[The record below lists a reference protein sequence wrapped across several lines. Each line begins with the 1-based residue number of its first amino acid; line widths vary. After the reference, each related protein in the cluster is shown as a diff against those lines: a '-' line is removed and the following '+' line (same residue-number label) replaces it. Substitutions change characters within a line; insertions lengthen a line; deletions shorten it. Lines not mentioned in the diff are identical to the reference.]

1 MICVLFLL
9 LLLLMTGCSY
19 ALLVSVSE
27 FLRLIMLMG
36 LMYMIFGFSEI
47 SLYNVYSS
55 IYKFGVFI
63 YI

>member
-19 ALLVSVSE
+19 ALRVSASE
-27 FLRLIMLMG
+27 FLRLIMG
-36 LMYMIFGFSEI
+36 LMYMIFCFSEI
-47 SLYNVYSS
+47 RLYNVYSS